1 MAGSES
7 KAVTIRN
14 SCSKVKLEDDD
25 DGNRFIYILYRIITG
40 TEGFAMLCGSVL
52 APLLLLLTGD
62 ELSRSVAVFPEPM
75 QDQSEETPP
84 LFVHH

>member
-1 MAGSES
+1 
-7 KAVTIRN
+7 
-14 SCSKVKLEDDD
+14 
-25 DGNRFIYILYRIITG
+25 
-40 TEGFAMLCGSVL
+40 MLCGSVL